1 MEIKTLTLQEAFDKV
16 LAHSRAMTHQ
26 SAEPNPAGPEYTPNC
41 LYRASDGNKCFAG
54 ALIPDELYKPE
65 FEKVGIRGLMGKYPE
80 IMKLLAGESD
90 DASAVAHFYRL
101 LQGIHDDNFDEREIK
116 LADLA
121 KKYNLEYSSPE
132 AV

>member
-1 MEIKTLTLQEAFDKV
+1 
-16 LAHSRAMTHQ
+16 MTHQ
-26 SAEPNPAGPEYTPNC
+26 SSEPDPNGPEYSPNC

-80 IMKLLAGESD
+80 IAKLLIGESGEV
-90 DASAVAHFYRL
+90 SSEGYFYRL
-101 LQGIHDDNFDEREIK
+101 LQYIHDDHFDNREEE
-116 LADLA
+116 LAELA
-121 KKYNLEYSSPE
+121 KVYNLEYNSPE